1 MYTSNQRIQ
10 CQGKSTFGL
19 WTVHFR
25 GPSSFGRSKLYFKMH
40 HWCRQQGCVFDYR
53 ANQDSLRF
61 SVIPLNV
68 TFEDIYNFV
77 HYLHTAWSNPDLKGA
92 DESGEGFQKDYGV
105 KEQSNEDTMKAAY

>member
-1 MYTSNQRIQ
+1 MSHVQKWPSDRITGVFAQ
-10 CQGKSTFGL
+10 KSAIL
-19 WTVHFR
+19 
-25 GPSSFGRSKLYFKMH
+25 RSVRELSFKMH

-92 DESGEGFQKDYGV
+92 EKSADGFQKDYGV
-105 KEQSNEDTMKAAY
+105 KATSNEDTMKAAY